1 MQSVLS
7 RDLSASLPGQPNS
20 VFGAEQTQQPRL
32 KRAAADLVYQFLTG
46 NPCAECGE
54 SDILVLEF
62 NHLDPRVK
70 SANVSDLIR
79 SCTSSAGIQVEMA
92 KCEVL
97 CANCHQRRTSLERM
111 SHFKRGAAI
120 SGAIASWRRA
130 ANERNALLV
139 LERLRQASC
148 QDCGVADP
156 LVLQFDHLTAKRKDV
171 AWLVSSGSRASL
183 ISAELAKC
191 EVRCANCHRRRTART
206 GNWYRLRYLGTAGLP
221 T

>member
-97 CANCHQRRTSLERM
+97 CANCHQRRTSLER
-111 SHFKRGAAI
+111 SRISNAVQQSVARLHRG
-120 SGAIASWRRA
+120 G
-130 ANERNALLV
+130 
-139 LERLRQASC
+139 
-148 QDCGVADP
+148 
-156 LVLQFDHLTAKRKDV
+156 
-171 AWLVSSGSRASL
+171 
-183 ISAELAKC
+183 
-191 EVRCANCHRRRTART
+191 
-206 GNWYRLRYLGTAGLP
+206 
-221 T
+221 